1 MTKLSLWDKKR
12 GVRALILTVLL
23 IICGQF
29 SFFAAE
35 SEELGGRVLR
45 LHILANSDS
54 PADQALKLKIR
65 DAVLSCSGEL
75 FSGCDTRQKMISA
88 AQEQLPKIQQV
99 AEQTALHNGYEL
111 PVTASVTDM
120 FFETRR
126 YDHVILP
133 AGTYTAVRIEL
144 GAAAGKNW
152 WCVLYP
158 PLCVSAA
165 QTGFTEEEAQISDS
179 LLQQDALPH
188 YRARLAVV
196 EWWET
201 LCRWAKEKGAD

>member
-1 MTKLSLWDKKR
+1 MRKKEWF
-12 GVRALILTVLL
+12 VLIACIFCIACSAL
-23 IICGQF
+23 F
-29 SFFAAE
+29 SFG
-35 SEELGGRVLR
+35 EECSLSGRTPAW

-111 PVTASVTDM
+111 PVTVSVTDM

-179 LLQQDALPH
+179 LLQQDALP
-188 YRARLAVV
+188 R
-196 EWWET
+196 
-201 LCRWAKEKGAD
+201 

>member
-1 MTKLSLWDKKR
+1 MRKKEWF
-12 GVRALILTVLL
+12 VLIAC
-23 IICGQF
+23 IISIACSCVC
-29 SFFAAE
+29 SFG
-35 SEELGGRVLR
+35 EECSFIRENTLR

-65 DAVLSCSGEL
+65 DAVLSHSGEL
-75 FSGCDTRQKMISA
+75 FSGCDTRQKMVSA
-88 AQEQLPKIQQV
+88 AQEQLSDIQRI
-99 AEQTALHNGYEL
+99 AERTAMHNGYDL
-111 PVTASVTDM
+111 PVTVSVTDM

-126 YDHVILP
+126 YDNVLLP

-144 GAAAGKNW
+144 GEAAGKNW

-179 LLQQDALPH
+179 LLQQEELPR
-188 YRARLAVV
+188 YRVRLAVV
-196 EWWET
+196 EWWES
-201 LCRWAKEKGAD
+201 LCRWVKES

>member
-1 MTKLSLWDKKR
+1 MRKKEWF
-12 GVRALILTVLL
+12 VLIACIFCIACSAL
-23 IICGQF
+23 F
-29 SFFAAE
+29 SFG
-35 SEELGGRVLR
+35 EECSFIRENTLR

-111 PVTASVTDM
+111 PVTVSVTDM

-165 QTGFTEEEAQISDS
+165 QTGFTEDEAQISDS

>member
-1 MTKLSLWDKKR
+1 MRKKEWF
-12 GVRALILTVLL
+12 VLIACIFCIACSAL
-23 IICGQF
+23 F
-29 SFFAAE
+29 SFG
-35 SEELGGRVLR
+35 EECSFIRENTLR

-179 LLQQDALPH
+179 LLQQDALPR

>member
-1 MTKLSLWDKKR
+1 MRKKEWF
-12 GVRALILTVLL
+12 VLIAC
-23 IICGQF
+23 IISIACSCVC
-29 SFFAAE
+29 SFG
-35 SEELGGRVLR
+35 EECSFIRENTLR

-65 DAVLSCSGEL
+65 DAVLSHSGEL
-75 FSGCDTRQKMISA
+75 FSGCDTRQKMVGA
-88 AQEQLPKIQQV
+88 AQEQLSDIQRI
-99 AEQTALHNGYEL
+99 AEQTAMHNGYDL
-111 PVTASVTDM
+111 PVTVSVTDM

-126 YDHVILP
+126 YDNVLLP

-144 GAAAGKNW
+144 GEAAGKNW

-179 LLQQDALPH
+179 LLQQEELPL
-188 YRARLAVV
+188 YRVRLAVV
-196 EWWET
+196 EWWES
-201 LCRWAKEKGAD
+201 LCRWVKES

>member
-1 MTKLSLWDKKR
+1 MRKKEWF
-12 GVRALILTVLL
+12 VLIAC
-23 IICGQF
+23 IISIACSCVC
-29 SFFAAE
+29 SFG
-35 SEELGGRVLR
+35 EECSFIRENTLR

-65 DAVLSCSGEL
+65 DAVLSHSGEL
-75 FSGCDTRQKMISA
+75 FSGCGTRQKMVSA
-88 AQEQLPKIQQV
+88 AQEQLSDIQRI
-99 AEQTALHNGYEL
+99 AEQTAMHNGYDL
-111 PVTASVTDM
+111 PVTVSVTDM

-126 YDHVILP
+126 YDNVLLP

-144 GAAAGKNW
+144 GEAAGKNW

-179 LLQQDALPH
+179 LLQQEELPR
-188 YRARLAVV
+188 YRVRLAVV
-196 EWWET
+196 EWWES
-201 LCRWAKEKGAD
+201 LCRWVKES

>member
-1 MTKLSLWDKKR
+1 MRKKEWF
-12 GVRALILTVLL
+12 VLIACIFCSACSAL
-23 IICGQF
+23 F
-29 SFFAAE
+29 SFG
-35 SEELGGRVLR
+35 EECSFIRENTLR

-54 PADQALKLKIR
+54 PADQVLKLKIR

-111 PVTASVTDM
+111 PVTVSVTDM

-179 LLQQDALPH
+179 LLQQDALPR

>member
-1 MTKLSLWDKKR
+1 MRKKEWF
-12 GVRALILTVLL
+12 VLIACIFCIACSAL
-23 IICGQF
+23 F
-29 SFFAAE
+29 SFG
-35 SEELGGRVLR
+35 EECSFIRENTLR

-65 DAVLSCSGEL
+65 DAFLSCSGEL

>member
-1 MTKLSLWDKKR
+1 MRKKEWF
-12 GVRALILTVLL
+12 VLIAC
-23 IICGQF
+23 IISIACSCVC
-29 SFFAAE
+29 SFG
-35 SEELGGRVLR
+35 EECSFIRENTLR

-65 DAVLSCSGEL
+65 DAVLSHSGEL
-75 FSGCDTRQKMISA
+75 FSGCDTRQKMVSA
-88 AQEQLPKIQQV
+88 AQEQLSDIQRI
-99 AEQTALHNGYEL
+99 AEQTAMHNGHDL
-111 PVTASVTDM
+111 PVTVSVTDM

-126 YDHVILP
+126 YDNVLLP

-144 GAAAGKNW
+144 GEAAGKNW

-179 LLQQDALPH
+179 LLQQEELPR
-188 YRARLAVV
+188 YRVRLAVV
-196 EWWET
+196 EWWES
-201 LCRWAKEKGAD
+201 LCRWVKES

>member
-1 MTKLSLWDKKR
+1 MRKKEWF
-12 GVRALILTVLL
+12 VLIACIFCIACSAL
-23 IICGQF
+23 F
-29 SFFAAE
+29 SFG
-35 SEELGGRVLR
+35 EECSFIRENTLR

-88 AQEQLPKIQQV
+88 AQKQLPKIQQV

-111 PVTASVTDM
+111 PVTVSVTDM

-179 LLQQDALPH
+179 LLQQDALPR

>member
-1 MTKLSLWDKKR
+1 MRKKEWF
-12 GVRALILTVLL
+12 VLIACIFCIACSAL
-23 IICGQF
+23 F
-29 SFFAAE
+29 SFG
-35 SEELGGRVLR
+35 EECSFIRENTLR

-99 AEQTALHNGYEL
+99 AEQTALHHGYEL
-111 PVTASVTDM
+111 PVTVSVTDM

-179 LLQQDALPH
+179 LLQQDALPR

>member
-1 MTKLSLWDKKR
+1 MRKKEWF
-12 GVRALILTVLL
+12 VLIACIFCIACSAL
-23 IICGQF
+23 F
-29 SFFAAE
+29 SFG
-35 SEELGGRVLR
+35 EECSFIRENTLR

-111 PVTASVTDM
+111 PVTVSVTDM

-158 PLCVSAA
+158 NLCFLDTTNAVVPDKGKK
-165 QTGFTEEEAQISDS
+165 QLKQVLTEEEYSKVTANTKFKIGW
-179 LLQQDALPH
+179 
-188 YRARLAVV
+188 YF
-196 EWWET
+196 W
-201 LCRWAKEKGAD
+201 K

>member
-1 MTKLSLWDKKR
+1 MRKKEWF
-12 GVRALILTVLL
+12 VLIACIFCIACSAL
-23 IICGQF
+23 F
-29 SFFAAE
+29 SFG
-35 SEELGGRVLR
+35 EECSFIRENTLR

-133 AGTYTAVRIEL
+133 TGTYTAVRIEL

-165 QTGFTEEEAQISDS
+165 QTGFTEEQAQISDS

>member
-1 MTKLSLWDKKR
+1 MRKKEWF
-12 GVRALILTVLL
+12 VLIACIFCIACSAL
-23 IICGQF
+23 F
-29 SFFAAE
+29 SFG
-35 SEELGGRVLR
+35 EECSFIRENTLR

-201 LCRWAKEKGAD
+201 LCRWAMEKGAD

>member
-1 MTKLSLWDKKR
+1 MRKKEWF
-12 GVRALILTVLL
+12 VLIACIFCIACSAL
-23 IICGQF
+23 F
-29 SFFAAE
+29 SFG
-35 SEELGGRVLR
+35 EECSFIRENTLR

-111 PVTASVTDM
+111 PVTVSVTDM

>member
-1 MTKLSLWDKKR
+1 MRKKEWF
-12 GVRALILTVLL
+12 VLIACIFCIACSAL
-23 IICGQF
+23 F
-29 SFFAAE
+29 SFG
-35 SEELGGRVLR
+35 EECSFIRENTLR

-111 PVTASVTDM
+111 PVTVSVTDM

-179 LLQQDALPH
+179 LLQQDALPR

-201 LCRWAKEKGAD
+201 LCRWAKEKGGD

>member
-1 MTKLSLWDKKR
+1 MRKKEWF
-12 GVRALILTVLL
+12 VLIAC
-23 IICGQF
+23 IISIACSCVC
-29 SFFAAE
+29 SFG
-35 SEELGGRVLR
+35 EECSFIRENTLR

-65 DAVLSCSGEL
+65 DAVLSHSGEL
-75 FSGCDTRQKMISA
+75 FSGCDTRQKMVSA
-88 AQEQLPKIQQV
+88 AQEQLSDIQRI
-99 AEQTALHNGYEL
+99 AEQTAMHNGYDL
-111 PVTASVTDM
+111 PVTVSVTDM

-126 YDHVILP
+126 YDNVLLP

-144 GAAAGKNW
+144 GKAAGKNW

-179 LLQQDALPH
+179 LLQQEELPR
-188 YRARLAVV
+188 YRVRLAVV
-196 EWWET
+196 EWWES
-201 LCRWAKEKGAD
+201 LCRWVKES

>member
-1 MTKLSLWDKKR
+1 MRKKEWF
-12 GVRALILTVLL
+12 VLIACIFCIACSAL
-23 IICGQF
+23 F
-29 SFFAAE
+29 SFG
-35 SEELGGRVLR
+35 EECSFIRENTLR

-75 FSGCDTRQKMISA
+75 FSSCDTRQKMISA

-111 PVTASVTDM
+111 PVTVSVTDM

-179 LLQQDALPH
+179 LLQQDALPR

>member
-1 MTKLSLWDKKR
+1 MRKKEWF
-12 GVRALILTVLL
+12 VLIACIFCIACSAL
-23 IICGQF
+23 F
-29 SFFAAE
+29 SFG
-35 SEELGGRVLR
+35 EECSFIRENTLR

-201 LCRWAKEKGAD
+201 LCRWAKEKGADGQAL

>member
-1 MTKLSLWDKKR
+1 MRKKEWF
-12 GVRALILTVLL
+12 VLIACIFCIACSAL
-23 IICGQF
+23 F
-29 SFFAAE
+29 SFG
-35 SEELGGRVLR
+35 EECSFIRENTLR

-88 AQEQLPKIQQV
+88 AQEQLPKFQQV

>member
-1 MTKLSLWDKKR
+1 MRKKEWF
-12 GVRALILTVLL
+12 VLIACIFCITCSAL
-23 IICGQF
+23 F
-29 SFFAAE
+29 SFG
-35 SEELGGRVLR
+35 EECSFIRENTLR

>member
-1 MTKLSLWDKKR
+1 MRKKEWF
-12 GVRALILTVLL
+12 VLIAC
-23 IICGQF
+23 IISIACSCVC
-29 SFFAAE
+29 SFG
-35 SEELGGRVLR
+35 EECSFIRENTLR

-65 DAVLSCSGEL
+65 DAVLSHSGEL
-75 FSGCDTRQKMISA
+75 FSGCDTRQKMVSA
-88 AQEQLPKIQQV
+88 AQEQLSDIQRI
-99 AEQTALHNGYEL
+99 AEQTAMHNGYDL
-111 PVTASVTDM
+111 PVTVSVTDM

-126 YDHVILP
+126 YDNILLP

-144 GAAAGKNW
+144 GEAAGKNW

-179 LLQQDALPH
+179 LLQQEELPR
-188 YRARLAVV
+188 YRVRLAVV
-196 EWWET
+196 EWWES
-201 LCRWAKEKGAD
+201 LCRWVKES

>member
-1 MTKLSLWDKKR
+1 MRKKEWF
-12 GVRALILTVLL
+12 VLIACIFCIACSAL
-23 IICGQF
+23 F
-29 SFFAAE
+29 SFG
-35 SEELGGRVLR
+35 EECSFIRENTLR

-65 DAVLSCSGEL
+65 DAVLSCSGDL

-179 LLQQDALPH
+179 LLQQDALPR

>member
-1 MTKLSLWDKKR
+1 MRKKEWF
-12 GVRALILTVLL
+12 VLIAC
-23 IICGQF
+23 IISIACSCVC
-29 SFFAAE
+29 SFG
-35 SEELGGRVLR
+35 EECSFIRENTLR

-65 DAVLSCSGEL
+65 DAVLSHSGEL
-75 FSGCDTRQKMISA
+75 FSGCDTRQKMVSA
-88 AQEQLPKIQQV
+88 AQEQLSDIQRI
-99 AEQTALHNGYEL
+99 AEQTAMHNGHDL
-111 PVTASVTDM
+111 PVTVSVTDM

-126 YDHVILP
+126 YDNVLLP

-144 GAAAGKNW
+144 GEAAGKNW

-179 LLQQDALPH
+179 LLQQEELPR
-188 YRARLAVV
+188 YRMRLAVV
-196 EWWET
+196 EWWES
-201 LCRWAKEKGAD
+201 LCRWVKES

>member
-1 MTKLSLWDKKR
+1 MRKKEWF
-12 GVRALILTVLL
+12 VLIACIFCIACSAL
-23 IICGQF
+23 F
-29 SFFAAE
+29 SFG
-35 SEELGGRVLR
+35 EECSFIRENTLR

-54 PADQALKLKIR
+54 PADQVLKLKIR

-111 PVTASVTDM
+111 PVTVSVTDM

-126 YDHVILP
+126 YDHVIRP

-179 LLQQDALPH
+179 LLQQDALPR

>member
-1 MTKLSLWDKKR
+1 MRKKEWF
-12 GVRALILTVLL
+12 VLIAC
-23 IICGQF
+23 IISIACSCVC
-29 SFFAAE
+29 SFG
-35 SEELGGRVLR
+35 EECSFIRENTLR

-65 DAVLSCSGEL
+65 DAVLSQSGEL
-75 FSGCDTRQKMISA
+75 FSGCDTRQKMVSA
-88 AQEQLPKIQQV
+88 AQEQFSDIQRI
-99 AEQTALHNGYEL
+99 AEQTAMHNGYDL
-111 PVTASVTDM
+111 PVTVSVTDM

-126 YDHVILP
+126 YDNVLLP

-144 GAAAGKNW
+144 GEAAGKNW

-179 LLQQDALPH
+179 LLQQEELPR
-188 YRARLAVV
+188 YRVRLAVV
-196 EWWET
+196 EWWES
-201 LCRWAKEKGAD
+201 LCRWVKES

>member
-1 MTKLSLWDKKR
+1 MRKKEWF
-12 GVRALILTVLL
+12 VLIACIFCIACSAL
-23 IICGQF
+23 F
-29 SFFAAE
+29 SFG
-35 SEELGGRVLR
+35 EECSFIRENTLR

-54 PADQALKLKIR
+54 PTDQALKLKIR

-188 YRARLAVV
+188 SRARLAVV

>member
-1 MTKLSLWDKKR
+1 MRKKEWF
-12 GVRALILTVLL
+12 VLIACIFCIACSAL
-23 IICGQF
+23 F
-29 SFFAAE
+29 SFG
-35 SEELGGRVLR
+35 EECSFIRENTLR

-99 AEQTALHNGYEL
+99 AEKTALHNGYEL

-133 AGTYTAVRIEL
+133 AGIYTAVRIEL

>member
-1 MTKLSLWDKKR
+1 MRKKEWF
-12 GVRALILTVLL
+12 VLIAC
-23 IICGQF
+23 IISIACSCVC
-29 SFFAAE
+29 SFG
-35 SEELGGRVLR
+35 EECSFIRENTLR

-65 DAVLSCSGEL
+65 DAVLSHSGEL
-75 FSGCDTRQKMISA
+75 FSGCDTRQKMVGA
-88 AQEQLPKIQQV
+88 AQEQLSDIQRI
-99 AEQTALHNGYEL
+99 AEQTAMHNGYDL
-111 PVTASVTDM
+111 PVTVSITDM

-126 YDHVILP
+126 YDNVLLP

-144 GAAAGKNW
+144 GEAAGKNW

-179 LLQQDALPH
+179 LLQQEELPR
-188 YRARLAVV
+188 YRVRLAVV
-196 EWWET
+196 EWWES
-201 LCRWAKEKGAD
+201 LCRWVKES

>member
-1 MTKLSLWDKKR
+1 MRKKEWF
-12 GVRALILTVLL
+12 VLIAC
-23 IICGQF
+23 IISIACSCVC
-29 SFFAAE
+29 SFG
-35 SEELGGRVLR
+35 EECSFIRENTLR

-65 DAVLSCSGEL
+65 DAVLSHSGEL
-75 FSGCDTRQKMISA
+75 FSGCDTRQKMVSA
-88 AQEQLPKIQQV
+88 AQEQLSDIQRI
-99 AEQTALHNGYEL
+99 AEQTAMHNGYDL
-111 PVTASVTDM
+111 PVTVSVTDM

-126 YDHVILP
+126 YDNVLLP

-144 GAAAGKNW
+144 GEAAGKNW

-179 LLQQDALPH
+179 LLQQEELPR
-188 YRARLAVV
+188 YQVRLAVV
-196 EWWET
+196 EWWES
-201 LCRWAKEKGAD
+201 LCRWVKES

>member
-1 MTKLSLWDKKR
+1 MRKKEW
-12 GVRALILTVLL
+12 VVLIAC
-23 IICGQF
+23 IISIACSCVC
-29 SFFAAE
+29 SFG
-35 SEELGGRVLR
+35 EECSFIRENTLR

-65 DAVLSCSGEL
+65 DAVLSHSGEL
-75 FSGCDTRQKMISA
+75 FSGCDTRQKMVSA
-88 AQEQLPKIQQV
+88 AQEQLSDIQRI
-99 AEQTALHNGYEL
+99 AEQTAMHNGYDL
-111 PVTASVTDM
+111 PVTVSVTDM

-126 YDHVILP
+126 YDNVLLP

-144 GAAAGKNW
+144 GEAAGKNW

-179 LLQQDALPH
+179 LLQQEELPR
-188 YRARLAVV
+188 YRVRLAVV
-196 EWWET
+196 EWWES
-201 LCRWAKEKGAD
+201 LCRWVKES

>member
-1 MTKLSLWDKKR
+1 MRKKEWF
-12 GVRALILTVLL
+12 VLIACIFCIACSAL
-23 IICGQF
+23 F
-29 SFFAAE
+29 SFG
-35 SEELGGRVLR
+35 EECSFIRENTLR

-111 PVTASVTDM
+111 PVTVSVTDM

-179 LLQQDALPH
+179 LLQQDALPR

-201 LCRWAKEKGAD
+201 LCR